1 MLAGVLV
8 LVLAICAIVLG
19 SRYSQRRS
27 AGTSAA
33 RSRGLSQH
41 QRAGDY
47 PSTCTWCKNTALA
60 KKLIVYQRSENNWR
74 PFDVMEKLRTCPE
87 DEVTGLASIY
97 MTGSSPF
104 RRLCTER
111 CAMEFLSAERVQS
124 VDPYDPCTYCS
135 TKYPLALFRCP
146 NCGAGRQAA

>member
-1 MLAGVLV
+1 MLAGLF
-8 LVLAICAIVLG
+8 VLALATCAIVFA
-19 SRYSQRRS
+19 SRYSRTRL
-27 AGTSAA
+27 AETSEA
-33 RSRGLSQH
+33 RARGLSQH
-41 QRAGDY
+41 QRAGNY

-74 PFDVMEKLRTCPE
+74 PFDMMEKLRACQE
-87 DEVTGLASIY
+87 YEVTGLASIY
-97 MTGSSPF
+97 MTMSAQF

>member
-1 MLAGVLV
+1 VLAGF
-8 LVLAICAIVLG
+8 LVLALATCAIVFA
-19 SRYSQRRS
+19 SRYSRTRS
-27 AGTSAA
+27 AETSSAQ
-33 RSRGLSQH
+33 SRGLSQH
-41 QRAGDY
+41 QRAGNY

-74 PFDVMEKLRTCPE
+74 PFDMMERLRTCLE
-87 DEVTGLASIY
+87 HEVSGLASIY
-97 MTGSSPF
+97 MTGSAQF

-111 CAMEFLSAERVQS
+111 CAMEFLSAERVQN